1 MTKIAEAPTAQPEL
15 DQPGL
20 GELREAVINYAEL
33 PSRATLR
40 GDGIAGLTVA
50 ISSVPDGMAG
60 GLLAGVNP
68 IYGLYANAVGPM
80 VGGLFSSTRLMVIN
94 NTSAVSLVA
103 GQALLNLPAEGR
115 DDALFLMVMLTGA
128 FAILLGLL
136 RLGSL
141 TRFVSYSVMTGFL
154 AGIAV
159 VLILSQLT
167 TITRY
172 EAVGSNRLAQT
183 YDLVR
188 NLDQVHV
195 PSAGLAALTLLL
207 AVFLRRTRLHT
218 VASLLAIAVPS
229 LLVALLDM
237 GGVQVV
243 EDMGAITGGI
253 LTPFLPTSLPPLPVM
268 VEVLTGALAVAAVVL
283 VQGAGV
289 SQSVPNPDGSRKSMS
304 RDFIAQGIA
313 NVAAGF
319 FRGLPVGGSLS
330 GTALNVISR
339 ARTRWAG
346 ILGGVWT
353 AVIVVGFPELVSL
366 VAMPALGALLILAGM
381 NSIKPRD
388 IASVWDAGWA
398 SRLVSLSTFVST
410 LLLPIQAA
418 VGIGVVFSALLY
430 LNQSSA
436 DIRIVELVKR
446 SDGRIEEQRP
456 PRELPADQ
464 VTVLNVYGH
473 LFYAGARTLQRLLP
487 RPQDSENAVVVLRLR
502 GQNAI
507 GATLTDVLATYAE
520 RLRAENG
527 RLYLSGLSEQ
537 AYDQLAGQGKLRLT
551 GPVRAYEATNV
562 IGESTD
568 EAVAEARA
576 WLVRQKDEGEGPGQ
590 SELDRDS

>member
-1 MTKIAEAPTAQPEL
+1 MTEIPQPPASQPQL

-20 GELREAVINYAEL
+20 SELREAVVNYTEL
-33 PSRATLR
+33 PSGADLR
-40 GDGIAGLTVA
+40 SDGIAGLTVA

-80 VGGLFSSTRLMVIN
+80 VGGLLSSTRLMVIN

-103 GQALLNLPAEGR
+103 GQALLNLPSEGR
-115 DDALFLMVMLTGA
+115 DEALFLMVLLSGA

-136 RLGSL
+136 RLGRL
-141 TRFVSYSVMTGFL
+141 TQFVSYSVMTGFL

-159 VLILSQLT
+159 VLILSQLST
-167 TITRY
+167 VTGY
-172 EAVGSNRLAQT
+172 ETVGGNRLAQT
-183 YDLVR
+183 YDLLR

-195 PSAGLAALTLLL
+195 PSVALAALTLLL

-218 VASLLAIAVPS
+218 IAGLLAIAVPS
-229 LLVALLDM
+229 LLVALLGMPD
-237 GGVQVV
+237 VQIV
-243 EDMGAITGGI
+243 EDVGEITGGI
-253 LTPFLPTSLPPLPVM
+253 PAPFLPTSLPPLPVM

-304 RDFIAQGIA
+304 RDFIAQGAA
-313 NVAAGF
+313 NVVAGI

-330 GTALNVISR
+330 GTALNVVSR

-346 ILGGVWT
+346 ILGGAWT

-366 VAMPALGALLILAGM
+366 VAMPALGALLILAGV
-381 NSIKPRD
+381 NSIKPREV
-388 IASVWDAGWA
+388 ASIWDAGWA
-398 SRLVSLSTFVST
+398 SRLVSFSTFAAT
-410 LLLPIQAA
+410 LILPIQAA

-436 DIRIVELVKR
+436 DIRVVQLVKR
-446 SDGRIEEQRP
+446 PNGRIEERRP
-456 PRELPADQ
+456 PGQLPANE

-487 RPQDSENAVVVLRLR
+487 RPRDSQNAVVVLRLR

-520 RLRAENG
+520 RLRAVNG
-527 RLYLSGLSEQ
+527 RLYLSGLSEE
-537 AYDQLAGQGKLRLT
+537 AYDRLAGQGKLRLT
-551 GPVRAYEATNV
+551 GPVRAYEATTV

-576 WLVRQKDEGEGPGQ
+576 WLVRQMEKGEAPE
-590 SELDRDS
+590 SIE

>member
-1 MTKIAEAPTAQPEL
+1 MTEIPQPPASQTQL

-20 GELREAVINYAEL
+20 DELREAVVNYAEQL

-40 GDGIAGLTVA
+40 SDGIAGLTVA
-50 ISSVPDGMAG
+50 ISNVPDGMAG

-68 IYGLYANAVGPM
+68 IYGLYANAIGPM

-103 GQALLNLPAEGR
+103 GQALLNLPAAGR
-115 DDALFLMVMLTGA
+115 DEALFLMVMLTGL
-128 FAILLGLL
+128 FAIVLGLL

-159 VLILSQLT
+159 VLILSQLS
-167 TITRY
+167 TITGY
-172 EAVGSNRLAQT
+172 ATEGGNRLTQT
-183 YDLVR
+183 LDLFR
-188 NLDQVHV
+188 NLDQAHL
-195 PSAGLAALTLLL
+195 PSLALAALTLFLSL
-207 AVFLRRTRLHT
+207 VLRRTRLHT
-218 VASLLAIAVPS
+218 VAGLLAITIPS
-229 LLVALLDM
+229 LLVALLGM
-237 GGVQVV
+237 QGVQIVDDV
-243 EDMGAITGGI
+243 GEITGGI
-253 LTPFLPTSLPPLPVM
+253 PAPFLPTSLPPLPVTL
-268 VEVLTGALAVAAVVL
+268 EVLTGALAVAAVVL

-289 SQSVPNPDGSRKSMS
+289 SQSVPNPDGARKSMS

-346 ILGGVWT
+346 VLGGLWT
-353 AVIVVGFPELVSL
+353 GIIVIGFPELVSL
-366 VAMPALGALLILAGM
+366 VAMPALGALLILAGI
-381 NSIKPRD
+381 NSIKPRE
-388 IASVWDAGWA
+388 IASIWDAGWA
-398 SRLVSLSTFVST
+398 SRLVSFSTFFFT
-410 LLLPIQAA
+410 LVLPIQAA

-436 DIRIVELVKR
+436 DIRVVQLVKR
-446 SDGRIEEQRP
+446 ANGRIEERRP
-456 PRELPADQ
+456 PAQLPADE

-487 RPQDSENAVVVLRLR
+487 EPGDAENPVVVLRLR

-520 RLRAENG
+520 RLREVNG
-527 RLYLSGLSEQ
+527 RLYLSGLSEE
-537 AYDQLAGQGKLRLT
+537 AYDRLALQGKLRLT
-551 GPVRAYEATNV
+551 GPVRAYEATTV

-576 WLVRQKDEGEGPGQ
+576 WLVRQRDGDDE
-590 SELDRDS
+590 

>member
-1 MTKIAEAPTAQPEL
+1 MTKTAESATSQPQL

-20 GELREAVINYAEL
+20 GELREAVVNYAEL
-33 PSRATLR
+33 PSRAALR
-40 GDGIAGLTVA
+40 SDGIAGLTVA
-50 ISSVPDGMAG
+50 ISNVPDGMAG

-68 IYGLYANAVGPM
+68 LYGLYANAVGPM
-80 VGGLFSSTRLMVIN
+80 VGGLLSSTRLMVIN

-103 GQALLNLPAEGR
+103 GQALLNLPTDGR
-115 DDALFLMVMLTGA
+115 DEALFLMVMLTGV

-136 RLGSL
+136 RLGRL
-141 TRFVSYSVMTGFL
+141 TQFVSYSVMTGFL

-159 VLILSQLT
+159 VLILSQLS
-167 TITRY
+167 TIAGY
-172 EAVGSNRLAQT
+172 EAVGANRITQT
-183 YDLVR
+183 FDLLG

-195 PSAGLAALTLLL
+195 PSLALAALTLLL
-207 AVFLRRTRLHT
+207 SVFLRRTRLLT

-229 LLVALLDM
+229 LLAPLLDM
-237 GGVQVV
+237 EGVQVV
-243 EDMGAITGGI
+243 QDLGEIPGG
-253 LTPFLPTSLPPLPVM
+253 LPTPFLPTSLPPLPVM

-304 RDFIAQGIA
+304 RDFIAQGVA
-313 NVAAGF
+313 NVVVGLL
-319 FRGLPVGGSLS
+319 RGLPVGGSLS
-330 GTALNVISR
+330 GTMLNVVSR

-346 ILGGVWT
+346 ILGGLWT
-353 AVIVVGFPELVSL
+353 AVIVVGFPGLVSL
-366 VAMPALGALLILAGM
+366 VAMPALGALLILAGL
-381 NSIKPRD
+381 NSIKPRE
-388 IASVWDAGWA
+388 IASIWDAGWA

-436 DIRIVELVKR
+436 DIRVVQLVKR
-446 SDGRIEEQRP
+446 PDGRIEECRP
-456 PRELPADQ
+456 PSELPADQ

-487 RPQDSENAVVVLRLR
+487 RPQDSQNPVVVLRLR

-507 GATLTDVLATYAE
+507 GATLTDVLASYAE
-520 RLRAENG
+520 RLRAVNG
-527 RLYLSGLSEQ
+527 RLYLSGLSDQ
-537 AYDQLAGQGKLRLT
+537 AYDRLANQGKLRLT
-551 GPVRAYEATNV
+551 GPVRAYEATPV

-576 WLVRQKDEGEGPGQ
+576 WLVRQKAQ
-590 SELDRDS
+590 SEAPERGQ